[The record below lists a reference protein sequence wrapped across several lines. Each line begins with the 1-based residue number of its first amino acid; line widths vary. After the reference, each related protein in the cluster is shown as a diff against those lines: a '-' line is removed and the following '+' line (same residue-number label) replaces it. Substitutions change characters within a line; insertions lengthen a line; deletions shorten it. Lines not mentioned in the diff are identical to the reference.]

1 MSAPKRISRA
11 THVASSGQRRIAVTS
26 GEISSA
32 IRAAVS
38 PPAGALPA
46 PSGAANAES
55 GGVVVA
61 RSWAPQ
67 SASTTIMSSSTFVAA
82 YWKTVPS
89 ATSAARATSLIEVR
103 SKPRSSNSACAAA
116 RMRARFSAFARSRLP
131 SAAEGASS
139 VSSRVSM
146 RPL

>member
-1 MSAPKRISRA
+1 M
-11 THVASSGQRRIAVTS
+11 TS

-32 IRAAVS
+32 IWVAVS
-38 PPAGALPA
+38 PPAGGVPD
-46 PSGAANAES
+46 PPGAASAENA
-55 GGVVVA
+55 GAVVA
-61 RSWAPQ
+61 CSWAPQ
-67 SASTTIMSSSTFVAA
+67 SASTTIISSSTFVAA

-103 SKPRSSNSACAAA
+103 SKPPSSNSARAAA

-131 SAAEGASS
+131 SAAGAISF